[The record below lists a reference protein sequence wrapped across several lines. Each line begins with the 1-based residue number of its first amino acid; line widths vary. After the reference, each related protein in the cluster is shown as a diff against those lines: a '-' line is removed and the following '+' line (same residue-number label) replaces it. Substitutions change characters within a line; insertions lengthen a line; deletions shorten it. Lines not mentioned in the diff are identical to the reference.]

1 MCVRGGEVP
10 RGGEPVVDG
19 EDPRGEAAVV
29 VPRGGVEDIDDDG
42 IDDGGMAMADPSPDD
57 VGGGMVDPSPPHEGC
72 W

>member
-19 EDPRGEAAVV
+19 EGPRGE

-42 IDDGGMAMADPSPDD
+42 IDDGGMAMADPTPT
-57 VGGGMVDPSPPHEGC
+57 PPP
-72 W
+72 

>member
-42 IDDGGMAMADPSPDD
+42 IDDRGMAMADPTSPDD
-57 VGGGMVDPSPPHEGC
+57 VGGGMVDPPPLP
-72 W
+72 

>member
-19 EDPRGEAAVV
+19 EDLRGEGAVV

-42 IDDGGMAMADPSPDD
+42 IDDGGGMADPTPDD